1 MTSAVIALV
10 TLVLD
15 YCFTLFTLV
24 LDLFKSSTTFLFE
37 FYLVTLPVSPSFGSL
52 RVYAA
57 AFSIL
62 FLFFSASLILL
73 NLFSS
78 SRSDMYSK
86 MLFTRYFPISWYDV
100 SVNS

>member
-1 MTSAVIALV
+1 MGSTVSALITLALDNALV

-15 YCFTLFTLV
+15 LFT
-24 LDLFKSSTTFLFE
+24 SSATFLLE
-37 FYLVTLPVSPSFGSL
+37 FYLVTLPFSPSFGIL

-57 AFSIL
+57 AFSVL

-86 MLFTRYFPISWYDV
+86 MLVTRYFPISW
-100 SVNS
+100 